1 VNVGSGHSVL
11 FSTASEVR
19 FRLVSRVSRLDE
31 EQMDEKQMDEKQMD
45 EKRKQHRLDD
55 LVECTEQRVR
65 PASSQTTVMTAV

>member
-1 VNVGSGHSVL
+1 
-11 FSTASEVR
+11 
-19 FRLVSRVSRLDE
+19 
-31 EQMDEKQMDEKQMD
+31 MDEKQMD